1 LHRRAPE
8 HARQCG
14 VDVLEPDHAHQRGAL
29 AAGTRRRLEDQ
40 PRRVLRLDDLARI
53 RLPGPADDDG
63 AVDDARVL
71 DQDVRVRTL
80 VFLRRRVRERVLV
93 VPRGVAREAFDD
105 DDGRVQDDVAEDP
118 TPGEQVD
125 QVVPDA
131 CAVRLEERAAAR
143 PREGEVLD
151 DGAPQQPARPDGADA
166 QFALDPLADPADDE
180 AAHALGA
187 ELRLAEHVDGD
198 GGDHEAEEDADDDAE
213 RDAER
218 APHRQN
224 ACPMERWSWKRRRS
238 SSLGFGS
245 HGIARS
251 STRSLDVF
259 RSFEGSD
266 GLSGPM
272 GTQPVAV
279 CSQTSVVMTR
289 TDSAWPGL

>member
-1 LHRRAPE
+1 MVPSTMRAFS
-8 HARQCG
+8 
-14 VDVLEPDHAHQRGAL
+14 
-29 AAGTRRRLEDQ
+29 
-40 PRRVLRLDDLARI
+40 I
-53 RLPGPADDDG
+53 RMYGSGPSSS
-63 AVDDARVL
+63 
-71 DQDVRVRTL
+71 
-80 VFLRRRVRERVLV
+80 LRRRVRERVLV

-198 GGDHEAEEDADDDAE
+198 GGAHEAEEDADDDAE

-218 APHRQN
+218 ARPSS
-224 ACPMERWSWKRRRS
+224 ERLPDGEVELEAAQELVPRVRIPRDRRGPAAGAWMCSGASRDRTARRDRW
-238 SSLGFGS
+238 
-245 HGIARS
+245 ARS
-251 STRSLDVF
+251 RW
-259 RSFEGSD
+259 
-266 GLSGPM
+266 P
-272 GTQPVAV
+272 
-279 CSQTSVVMTR
+279 
-289 TDSAWPGL
+289 SARRHRW